1 MSHLGRAYRSDAED
15 EKERG
20 SPMRNA
26 RSKCTHTQANKYLY
40 SHLVRCTLSCK
51 RAIYMY
57 RCVFICVSHSKHT
70 HTYMKLKH
78 MYRRSHV
85 GFKALADMGK
95 NALKGL
101 EWSRLGHNPGLVRL
115 NHGKT
120 KVGDFHTLPCSFL
133 KAIQAK
139 KKISLRE
146 KVWRWLRAS
155 SA

>member
-1 MSHLGRAYRSDAED
+1 MY
-15 EKERG
+15 
-20 SPMRNA
+20 M
-26 RSKCTHTQANKYLY
+26 CVYVYQTAN
-40 SHLVRCTLSCK
+40 
-51 RAIYMY
+51 
-57 RCVFICVSHSKHT
+57 T

-78 MYRRSHV
+78 MFRRSHF
-85 GFKALADMGK
+85 GFRALADMGK

-133 KAIQAK
+133 KAIQAQK
-139 KKISLRE
+139 KLSLRE